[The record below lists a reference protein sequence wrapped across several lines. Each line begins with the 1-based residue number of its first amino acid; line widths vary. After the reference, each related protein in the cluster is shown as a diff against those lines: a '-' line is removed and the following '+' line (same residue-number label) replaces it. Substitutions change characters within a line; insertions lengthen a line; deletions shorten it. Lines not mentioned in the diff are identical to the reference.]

1 MSLNSFEKSKE
12 MFLRA
17 TKVIPSGISGHKNP
31 SFGVPGS
38 FPYFAERGDGCRYVD
53 VDGNEYIDFLCGYGP
68 IVLGYSYEKIDAAA
82 DAQRVSG
89 SAFNHP
95 TPRSVEL
102 AEKLVELIPCAD
114 WAAFGR
120 NGSDVTTY
128 AIQIAREY
136 TQRRKIIMARGAYH
150 GSHAWCTPGHGG
162 LLIED
167 QLHVLTF
174 TWNDANELE
183 ALIKAHE
190 GDVAGVILTPY
201 HHPAFAAQELPT
213 ESFWPEVRR
222 ICDSHG
228 VVLICDD
235 IRAGFRLHMRGS
247 GEYFGFVPD
256 MMCYCKAIANGY
268 SLSAIVGKDEFKAA
282 ASNVFFTGTYYT
294 AASEFAAALATLD
307 ELESTNAIDHM
318 TKMGEMLKEGL
329 RKRADAHA
337 LQIQMTGPATLPFM
351 TFANERDFRRSQC
364 FSAECAKR
372 GVLLHPHHN
381 WFMMYSHEETD
392 IQQALDVADEAFGV
406 VKKEFG
412 D

>member
-17 TKVIPSGISGHKNP
+17 TRVIPSGISGHKNP

-38 FPYFAERGDGCRYVD
+38 FPYFAERGEGCRYVD

-68 IVLGYSYEKIDAAA
+68 IVLGYNYKKIDAAA
-82 DAQRVSG
+82 DAQRALG

-95 TPRSVEL
+95 TPRTVEL

-136 TQRRKIIMARGAYH
+136 TQRRKIIVARGAYH

-174 TWNDANELE
+174 TWNDATELE
-183 ALIKAHE
+183 ALVKAHE

-201 HHPAFAAQELPT
+201 HHPAFAVQELPT
-213 ESFWPEVRR
+213 ESFWPDVRR

-228 VVLICDD
+228 IVLICDD

-294 AASEFAAALATLD
+294 AAC
-307 ELESTNAIDHM
+307 
-318 TKMGEMLKEGL
+318 
-329 RKRADAHA
+329 RA
-337 LQIQMTGPATLPFM
+337 
-351 TFANERDFRRSQC
+351 RRSAGDHRRTREHERHRPHDEDGRD
-364 FSAECAKR
+364 AEGRAQEARRRPRAPDPDDGPCDAAVHDICQRAQLPSQPVLQRRVCQAGCAPSPPSQLVHD
-372 GVLLHPHHN
+372 VLP
-381 WFMMYSHEETD
+381 
-392 IQQALDVADEAFGV
+392 
-406 VKKEFG
+406 
-412 D
+412 